1 MPDLDEYRISELDP
15 VLDLS
20 QDDLMEVSVEDDNA
34 ESGYVSHKSPLSQ
47 LGAFFVNILQYVTS
61 LKTGSKTVTG
71 AINQTVSNFA
81 NDYDSTSTYAVDDC
95 VIYGGVLY
103 KCNTAITT
111 AEAWD
116 ATHWTQIKA
125 VDVGGG
131 GNLADLGDVNINMA
145 TLANGQVIK
154 YDAQNDVWYNAEDEG
169 AASAS
174 DISFD
179 PTASGLVATD
189 VQDAI
194 DEVNTKIAN
203 LPDPMVFRGT
213 VGTGGTI
220 TTLPV
225 DGSANVGDTYKVLVA
240 GTYAGQVADVGD
252 TFICMTKTSNANTW
266 SYIPSGDEPD
276 TLDELEDTNISG
288 LADNDVLGYN
298 ATSQKWTNRVGHLA
312 FKDLEQTLAVGS
324 TTVTFQ
330 DAMLTDTC
338 VIQEFVSAPGVQPL
352 SRSLDTTTNTLT
364 YTFLEQSS
372 ALTVM
377 VRLSAKIVS
386 LGGLHSSEYTES

>member
-1 MPDLDEYRISELDP
+1 MGMIIQNERIFNGGTASEI
-15 VLDLS
+15 
-20 QDDLMEVSVEDDNA
+20 A
-34 ESGYVSHKSPLSQ
+34 
-47 LGAFFVNILQYVTS
+47 
-61 LKTGSKTVTG
+61 
-71 AINQTVSNFA
+71 
-81 NDYDSTSTYAVDDC
+81 
-95 VIYGGVLY
+95 
-103 KCNTAITT
+103 
-111 AEAWD
+111 
-116 ATHWTQIKA
+116 
-125 VDVGGG
+125 
-131 GNLADLGDVNINMA
+131 
-145 TLANGQVIK
+145 
-154 YDAQNDVWYNAEDEG
+154 
-169 AASAS
+169 
-174 DISFD
+174 FD
-179 PTASGLVATD
+179 PTTSGMVATD
-189 VQDAI
+189 VQDAV

-298 ATSQKWTNRVGHLA
+298 STSQKWTNRAGHLA
-312 FKDLEQTLAVGS
+312 FKDLEETLAVGS

-338 VIQEFVSAPGVQPL
+338 VIQEFVSDPAVQPL

-372 ALTVM
+372 ALNVM
-377 VRLSAKIVS
+377 VRLSAKSVS
-386 LGGLHSSEYTES
+386 LGGLSSSSYTQSDL